1 MPSVLKNLGIA
12 IGIAVLLY
20 ILHVITSFFGVTFY
34 NNSITVFCGIWF
46 ITLLFFYIILPNDYI
61 YFKGKGDIP
70 F

>member
-20 ILHVITSFFGVTFY
+20 ILQVITSFFGVTFY
-34 NNSITVFCGIWF
+34 NNSITAFCGIWF
-46 ITLLFFYIILPNDYI
+46 ITILFFYIILPNDYME
-61 YFKGKGDIP
+61 FKGDIP

>member
-20 ILHVITSFFGVTFY
+20 ILQVITSFFGVTFY

-61 YFKGKGDIP
+61 YFTGKGDIP

>member
-46 ITLLFFYIILPNDYI
+46 ITLLFFYIILPKDYM
-61 YFKGKGDIP
+61 YFTGKGDIP

>member
-34 NNSITVFCGIWF
+34 NNSITAFCGIWF
-46 ITLLFFYIILPNDYI
+46 ITILFFYIILPNDYM

>member
-46 ITLLFFYIILPNDYI
+46 ITLLFFYIILPNDYM